1 MCKLTTASSAH
12 SESFTNF
19 HNLSMAQNMMQ
30 NQDVDGK
37 TDQVPPIRKANFIEK
52 LCFVVTG
59 EGLEKAGDGLKR
71 KLQDYRSST
80 ADESV
85 SRVGINN
92 WFDKNAPGKGKAY
105 QFLQRFLQE
114 AVDYNVLSAE
124 RKKVFNQMQHFIKEI
139 SINFDVGRS
148 GQSDGRSVLLTGLGG
163 LMLQPSKLDAKDYAD
178 ISESWSGFYITF
190 RRRLIVSKEMPY
202 ARELVRIFKT
212 NKGMGYRH
220 WHLRDGVALSS
231 FEGGVLISRDTLWFV
246 GVDQGNSRFRFCHF
260 KRNETLNPDL
270 QRMRWGLMHSDI
282 PIGSSKDP
290 ASTKIL
296 MRKCEVTKNVER
308 FAAST
313 VRYLDQNLDD
323 DPDRSII
330 EMAIENGIKPDS
342 EGRATAGEVLRTNHI
357 MLESILR
364 R

>member
-1 MCKLTTASSAH
+1 MT
-12 SESFTNF
+12 
-19 HNLSMAQNMMQ
+19 Q
-30 NQDVDGK
+30 NQTIIGEEG
-37 TDQVPPIRKANFIEK
+37 QAAPIRKANFIEK

-59 EGLEKAGDGLKR
+59 ESLERSGEGLKR
-71 KLQDYRSST
+71 KLQDYRAST

-114 AVDYNVLSAE
+114 AVDYNLLSVE
-124 RKKVFNQMQHFIKEI
+124 RKKVFNQIQHFIKEI
-139 SINFDVGRS
+139 SVNFDIARPGVG
-148 GQSDGRSVLLTGLGG
+148 DGRGVILTGLGG
-163 LMLQPSKLDAKDYAD
+163 LSLQPSKLDTKDYAD
-178 ISESWSGFYITF
+178 ISESWSGFYVTF
-190 RRRLIVSKEMPY
+190 RKRLIASGEMPY
-202 ARELVRIFKT
+202 ARELVRIFRT

-231 FEGGVLISRDTLWFV
+231 FEGGVLISRDTLWFI
-246 GVDQGNSRFRFCHF
+246 GVDQGNSRFRVCHF

-270 QRMRWGLMHSDI
+270 QKMRWGLMHSDI

-296 MRKCEVTKNVER
+296 MRKCEITKSVER
-308 FAAST
+308 FAATT
-313 VRYLDQNLDD
+313 VKYLDKDLDN

-330 EMAIENGIKPDS
+330 EMATDNGISFEPKD
-342 EGRATAGEVLRTNHI
+342 RAMAGDVLRTNHI
-357 MLESILR
+357 MLETILR